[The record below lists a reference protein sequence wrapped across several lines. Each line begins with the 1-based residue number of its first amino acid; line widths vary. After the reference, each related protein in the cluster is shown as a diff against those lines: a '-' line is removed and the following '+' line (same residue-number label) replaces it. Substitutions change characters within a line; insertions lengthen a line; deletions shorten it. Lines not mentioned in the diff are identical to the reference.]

1 MDTRQWLTK
10 NYTELLNITKKVVK
24 NESEVDD
31 VFQCVVEQVLL
42 KDKKLDN
49 IDDKQKL
56 YYFIRVVK
64 NNYYSKTS
72 SYYYQYK
79 KSSTHNLQ
87 FDETIYENIPVEPYN
102 ETLPTMEWV
111 NGQLKELDWFSRDL
125 FLLWLE
131 MGSLTAVSKQTTIPL
146 NSVGR
151 YIKDIKTILKERW
164 QKLN

>member
-42 KDKKLDN
+42 KDKKLDT

-87 FDETIYENIPVEPYN
+87 FDETIYENIPVEPYKEN
-102 ETLPTMEWV
+102 LPTMEWV
-111 NGQLKELDWFSRDL
+111 NEQLKELDWFSRDL
-125 FLLWLE
+125 FLLWLD

-151 YIKDIKTILKERW
+151 YIKDIKIILKERW

>member
-1 MDTRQWLTK
+1 VDTRQWLTK

-42 KDKKLDN
+42 KDKKLDT

-87 FDETIYENIPVEPYN
+87 FDETIYENIPVEPYKEN
-102 ETLPTMEWV
+102 LPTMEWV
-111 NGQLKELDWFSRDL
+111 NEQLKDLDWFSRDL
-125 FLLWLE
+125 FLLWLD

-151 YIKDIKTILKERW
+151 YIKDIKIILKERW

>member
-42 KDKKLDN
+42 KDKKLDT

-87 FDETIYENIPVEPYN
+87 FDETIYENIPVEPYKEN
-102 ETLPTMEWV
+102 LPTMEWV
-111 NGQLKELDWFSRDL
+111 NEQLKDLDWFSRDL
-125 FLLWLE
+125 FLLWLD

-151 YIKDIKTILKERW
+151 YIKDIKIILKERW